1 MAQRGLGRGLGALIP
16 NISKTSESS
25 EINSSSI
32 LDLSI
37 DVIEP
42 NKNQPRHN
50 FYEDSLHELSESI
63 KQFGVIQPIMVRKA
77 DGEERYEI
85 IAGERR
91 FRAARMAGLTTIPA
105 IINTNVDDNS
115 SLAMALI
122 ENIHRENLS
131 PVEQALTFKQLL
143 EEFKITHE
151 ELSKQVGKSRA
162 FITNTLRILSL
173 PLSIQK
179 FIDEGKVSA
188 GHAKALASLKKADDQ
203 LQIAEAI
210 VKNDLSVRE
219 VEKLVNKKNSLP
231 ETAKNKE
238 IVPLSKFPS
247 ISEKISG
254 ILNAPVKII
263 QGKKKGKIEIEFGS
277 IGDFERI
284 VAAILSH
291 RDV

>member
-16 NISKTSESS
+16 NISKNSESS
-25 EINSSSI
+25 EINNSSI
-32 LDLSI
+32 LDIGI
-37 DVIEP
+37 DNIEP

-50 FYEDSLHELSESI
+50 FFEDSLYELSESI
-63 KQFGVIQPIMVRKA
+63 KQFGVIQPITVRKI
-77 DGEERYEI
+77 DGEDRYEI

-91 FRAARMAGLTTIPA
+91 FRAARMAGLTTVPA
-105 IINTNVDDNS
+105 IVNTNIDDNS

-143 EEFKITHE
+143 EEFKLTHD

-162 FITNTLRILSL
+162 FITNTLRILNL

-179 FIDEGKVSA
+179 LIDEGKVTA
-188 GHAKALASLKKADDQ
+188 GHAKVLASLKKAEDQ

-219 VEKLVNKKNSLP
+219 VEKLVNKKNKPP
-231 ETAKNKE
+231 EDKSSKVM
-238 IVPLSKFPS
+238 VPLAKFSS
-247 ISEKISG
+247 IGEKISG

-284 VAAILSH
+284 VTLITNKKSI
-291 RDV
+291 

>member
-25 EINSSSI
+25 EVNTSSI
-32 LDLSI
+32 LDISI
-37 DVIEP
+37 DIIEP

-50 FYEDSLHELSESI
+50 FFEDSLHELSESI
-63 KQFGVIQPIMVRKA
+63 KQFGVIQPITVRKI

-131 PVEQALTFKQLL
+131 PVEQAVTFKQLL
-143 EEFKITHE
+143 EEFKLTHD
-151 ELSKQVGKSRA
+151 ELSKQVGKSRTL
-162 FITNTLRILSL
+162 ITNTLRILSL
-173 PLSIQK
+173 PISIQK
-179 FIDEGKVSA
+179 LIDEGKVTA
-188 GHAKALASLKKADDQ
+188 GHAKVLASLKKAEDQ

-210 VKNDLSVRE
+210 VKYDLSVRE
-219 VEKLVNKKNSLP
+219 VEKLVNKKNNLQ
-231 ETAKNKE
+231 EVKKNKE
-238 IVPLSKFPS
+238 IVPLSKLPS
-247 ISEKISG
+247 ISEKLSS
-254 ILNAPVKII
+254 ILNTPVKII
-263 QGKKKGKIEIEFGS
+263 QGKKKGRIEIEFGS
-277 IGDFERI
+277 IGDLERI
-284 VAAILSH
+284 VGSIT

>member
-25 EINSSSI
+25 EINTSTI
-32 LDLSI
+32 LDISI
-37 DVIEP
+37 DNIEP

-50 FYEDSLHELSESI
+50 FFEDSLYELSESI
-63 KQFGVIQPIMVRKA
+63 KQFGIIQPITVRKI

-91 FRAARMAGLTTIPA
+91 FRAARMAGLTTVPA
-105 IINTNVDDNS
+105 IVNTNIDDNS

-122 ENIHRENLS
+122 ENVHRENLS

-143 EEFKITHE
+143 EEFKLTHD

-162 FITNTLRILSL
+162 LITNTLRILNL

-179 FIDEGKVSA
+179 LIDEGKITA
-188 GHAKALASLKKADDQ
+188 GHAKVLASLKKAEDQ

-210 VKNDLSVRE
+210 VKNDLSVRD
-219 VEKLVNKKNSLP
+219 VEKLVNKKNNPAQEKKTSV
-231 ETAKNKE
+231 
-238 IVPLSKFPS
+238 IVPLSKFS
-247 ISEKISG
+247 TVGEKISG
-254 ILNAPVKII
+254 ILNAPVKIV

-284 VAAILSH
+284 VALITNKKSI
-291 RDV
+291 

>member
-32 LDLSI
+32 LDISI

-50 FYEDSLHELSESI
+50 FFEDSLHELSESI
-63 KQFGVIQPIMVRKA
+63 KQFGVIQPITVRKI
-77 DGEERYEI
+77 DGEEKYEI

-105 IINTNVDDNS
+105 IINTNIDDNS

-122 ENIHRENLS
+122 ENIHREDLS

-143 EEFKITHE
+143 EEFRLTHD
-151 ELSKQVGKSRA
+151 ELSRQVGKSRA
-162 FITNTLRILSL
+162 LITNTLRILNL

-179 FIDEGKVSA
+179 LIDEGKVTA
-188 GHAKALASLKKADDQ
+188 GHAKVLASLKKAEDQ

-210 VKNDLSVRE
+210 VKYDLSVRE
-219 VEKLVNKKNSLP
+219 VEKLVNKKNNLQ
-231 ETAKNKE
+231 EVKKNKE
-238 IVPLSKFPS
+238 IVPLSKLPS
-247 ISEKISG
+247 ISEKLSS
-254 ILNAPVKII
+254 ILNTPVKII
-263 QGKKKGKIEIEFGS
+263 QGKKKGRIEIEFGS
-277 IGDFERI
+277 IGDLERI
-284 VAAILSH
+284 VGSIT

>member
-25 EINSSSI
+25 EINTSTI
-32 LDLSI
+32 LDISI
-37 DVIEP
+37 DNIEP

-50 FYEDSLHELSESI
+50 FFEDSLFELSESI
-63 KQFGVIQPIMVRKA
+63 KQFGIIQPITVRKI

-91 FRAARMAGLTTIPA
+91 FRAARMAGLTTVPA
-105 IINTNVDDNS
+105 IVNTNIDDNS

-122 ENIHRENLS
+122 ENVHRENLS
-131 PVEQALTFKQLL
+131 PVEQAMTFKQLL
-143 EEFKITHE
+143 EEFKLTHD

-162 FITNTLRILSL
+162 LITNTLRILNL

-179 FIDEGKVSA
+179 LIDEGKVTA
-188 GHAKALASLKKADDQ
+188 GHAKVLASLKKAEDQ

-210 VKNDLSVRE
+210 VKNDLSVRD
-219 VEKLVNKKNSLP
+219 VEKLVNKKNNPS
-231 ETAKNKE
+231 ETKSNSI
-238 IVPLSKFPS
+238 IVPLSKFSS
-247 ISEKISG
+247 ISEKMSG
-254 ILNAPVKII
+254 ILNTPVKIV

-284 VAAILSH
+284 VALITNKKSI
-291 RDV
+291 

>member
-32 LDLSI
+32 LDISI

-42 NKNQPRHN
+42 NKNQPRRN
-50 FYEDSLHELSESI
+50 FFEDSLHELSESI
-63 KQFGVIQPIMVRKA
+63 KQFGVIQPITVRKI
-77 DGEERYEI
+77 DGEEKYEI

-91 FRAARMAGLTTIPA
+91 FRAARMAGLTTVPA

-122 ENIHRENLS
+122 ENIHREDLS

-143 EEFKITHE
+143 EEFKLTHD
-151 ELSKQVGKSRA
+151 ELSRQVGKSRA
-162 FITNTLRILSL
+162 LITNTLRILSL
-173 PLSIQK
+173 PISIQK
-179 FIDEGKVSA
+179 LIDEGKVTA
-188 GHAKALASLKKADDQ
+188 GHAKALASLKKTEDQ
-203 LQIAEAI
+203 LQIAEDI
-210 VKNDLSVRE
+210 VKFDLSVRE
-219 VEKLVNKKNSLP
+219 VEKLVNKKKSLP
-231 ETAKNKE
+231 EARKNRE
-238 IVPLSKFPS
+238 IIPLSKFSS
-247 ISEKISG
+247 ISEKLSG
-254 ILNAPVKII
+254 ILNTPVKII

-284 VAAILSH
+284 VEKISGNI
-291 RDV
+291 

>member
-32 LDLSI
+32 LDISI

-42 NKNQPRHN
+42 NKNQPRRN
-50 FYEDSLHELSESI
+50 FFEDSLHELSESI
-63 KQFGVIQPIMVRKA
+63 KQFGVIQPITVRKI
-77 DGEERYEI
+77 DGEEKYEI

-91 FRAARMAGLTTIPA
+91 FRAARMAGLTTVPA

-122 ENIHRENLS
+122 ENIHREDLS

-143 EEFKITHE
+143 EEFKLTHD
-151 ELSKQVGKSRA
+151 ELSRQVGKSRA
-162 FITNTLRILSL
+162 LITNTLRILSL
-173 PLSIQK
+173 PISIQK
-179 FIDEGKVSA
+179 LIDEGKVTA
-188 GHAKALASLKKADDQ
+188 GHAKALASLKKTEDQ
-203 LQIAEAI
+203 LQIAEDI
-210 VKNDLSVRE
+210 VKFDLSVRE
-219 VEKLVNKKNSLP
+219 VEKLVNKKKSLP
-231 ETAKNKE
+231 EAGKNRE
-238 IVPLSKFPS
+238 IIPLSKFSS
-247 ISEKISG
+247 ISEKLSG
-254 ILNAPVKII
+254 ILNTPVKII

-284 VAAILSH
+284 VEKISGNI
-291 RDV
+291 

>member
-32 LDLSI
+32 LDISI

-50 FYEDSLHELSESI
+50 FFEDSLHELSESI
-63 KQFGVIQPIMVRKA
+63 KQFGVIQPITVRKI
-77 DGEERYEI
+77 DGEEKYEI

-105 IINTNVDDNS
+105 IINTNIDDNS

-122 ENIHRENLS
+122 ENIHREDLS

-143 EEFKITHE
+143 EEFRLTHD
-151 ELSKQVGKSRA
+151 ELSRQVGKSRA
-162 FITNTLRILSL
+162 LITNTLRILSL

-179 FIDEGKVSA
+179 LIDEGKVTA
-188 GHAKALASLKKADDQ
+188 GHAKVLASLKKAEDQ
-203 LQIAEAI
+203 LQMAEAI
-210 VKNDLSVRE
+210 VKFDLSVRE

-231 ETAKNKE
+231 EARKNQE
-238 IVPLSKFPS
+238 IIPLSKFPS
-247 ISEKISG
+247 ISEKLSG
-254 ILNAPVKII
+254 ILNTPVKII

-284 VAAILSH
+284 VERITG
-291 RDV
+291 DV